1 MQGRVTSII
10 LEMRVLVTSRETI
23 LEQDNNITQNHF
35 QFDNKYYASVDII
48 MEIFLLDLPI
58 EWIAPREVL
67 MTLLR
72 YNSHTIPFILLK
84 CIIQQ
89 I

>member
-1 MQGRVTSII
+1 MQCRVTSII

-23 LEQDNNITQNHF
+23 LEQDNHIIQNHF
-35 QFDNKYYASVDII
+35 QFDNKYYAPVDII
-48 MEIFLLDLPI
+48 MEIFLLDLLI
-58 EWIAPREVL
+58 EWIAPTEVL

-72 YNSHTIPFILLK
+72 YNSHTTQFILLK